1 MPKLTGYSKSSSKS
15 KGASD
20 KFLYEEARKIW
31 NKSNSVPQGTRKK
44 KNKLRHSQHKEGN
57 KEDQSR
63 NI

>member
-31 NKSNSVPQGTRKK
+31 NKQSNSVPQGTRKK
-44 KNKLRHSQHKEGN
+44 KNKLRHS
-57 KEDQSR
+57 
-63 NI
+63 